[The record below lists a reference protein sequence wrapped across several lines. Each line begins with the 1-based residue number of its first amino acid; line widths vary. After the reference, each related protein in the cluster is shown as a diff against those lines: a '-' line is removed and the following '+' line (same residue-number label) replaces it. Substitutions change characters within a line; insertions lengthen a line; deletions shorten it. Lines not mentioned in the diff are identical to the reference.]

1 MLRTDHHSGPRKLRA
16 LLNHEPVVRCL
27 GAHDVLT
34 AKLIEQAGLESI
46 FVGGF
51 GVSAS
56 VLGLPDMNFVH
67 LPTMNDAARRTIQA
81 VDIPV
86 IVDGDT
92 GHGDLHNVQQTV
104 ELFEQVGAAGIL
116 LEDQAFPKRCGHFA
130 GKQVI
135 PADEMVLKIHAA
147 LDVRRNPDVVLI
159 ARTDALAVQGVDEA
173 VRRARLY
180 AQAGAD
186 LVYVEAPHTEE
197 ILAKLPEMVEH
208 PLVVNMLTGGR
219 TPVRHVDELR
229 DYGYKLVIWPI
240 ETLLVS
246 AHVVRRLVRTLIE
259 EGRADGHADDMLSF
273 TEIQDILGLPAIMG
287 LRGRM
292 QHRALSASQA
302 EEARR
307 ALP

>member
-1 MLRTDHHSGPRKLRA
+1 MSRTDYQSGPRKLRA
-16 LLNHEPVVRCL
+16 LINHEPIVRCL

-34 AKLIEQAGLESI
+34 AKLIEQAGLECI

-56 VLGLPDMNFVH
+56 MLGLPDMNLAH
-67 LPTMNDAARRTIQA
+67 LPVMTDAARRTINA

-104 ELFEQVGAAGIL
+104 ELFEQIGAAGIL
-116 LEDQAFPKRCGHFA
+116 IEDQAFPKRCGHFA

-147 LDVRRNPDVVLI
+147 RDVLRNPEVVLI
-159 ARTDALAVQGVDEA
+159 ARTDALAVKGVDEA

-180 AQAGAD
+180 AEAGAD
-186 LVYVEAPHTEE
+186 LVYVEAPGNEE
-197 ILAKLPEMVEH
+197 VLEKLPGWVEH
-208 PLVVNMLTGGR
+208 PIVINMLTGGR
-219 TPVRHVDELR
+219 TPARSVEELR

-240 ETLLVS
+240 ESLLVT
-246 AHVVRRLVRTLIE
+246 ARVVQELARVLIR
-259 EGRADGHADDMLSF
+259 EGRADGMKQEMVSF
-273 TEIQDILGLPAIMG
+273 QQIQDLLGLPALME
-287 LRGRM
+287 LREKM
-292 QHRALSASQA
+292 QQRAAASQA
-302 EEARR
+302 AR
-307 ALP
+307 P